1 MLLKKFN
8 QIIKT
13 LNHFIFY
20 IILIEK
26 KIKISK
32 TNYSIHYFGY
42 NFSFQTNYYF
52 STYTNLEAM
61 STSQVFVIFE
71 NVLLTI

>member
-1 MLLKKFN
+1 MKNLKSLYILYHYNWK
-8 QIIKT
+8 IIK
-13 LNHFIFY
+13 
-20 IILIEK
+20 IE
-26 KIKISK
+26 K
-32 TNYSIHYFGY
+32 TNYSLHYFWY

-61 STSQVFVIFE
+61 SKSQAFVLFE